1 MAAED
6 ILILSDRDVMALA
19 PMKAAVQVMNQT
31 IISRSHGD
39 LVSPPREM
47 FSMDSTGLVWTPGGH
62 RQLKA
67 MGLRLYP
74 TGVPKGDQAVLLWDS
89 VKGSLKAISIGS
101 YLGLLRTGA
110 IGGVAID
117 AMSRKDS
124 RVVGVVG
131 FGEQAWMQVQ
141 ACIAVRSIDRVQ
153 VYRRSRSL
161 LARMAREASREF
173 GVEVTPVDDARTAV
187 ANADIVIT
195 ATDSPTPVV
204 YGPWIDPGT
213 HVNALGPKYTGR
225 SEIEDGLYSK
235 ASLIASDF
243 PEQYLR
249 DSSFAFR
256 SHPATGGMRDLASII
271 EDQVPRKDDEITLF
285 LSHGLSGSEVC
296 LLDFVHGRAVSTGYR
311 AAARVHTD

>member
-1 MAAED
+1 MAAGD
-6 ILILSDRDVMALA
+6 VLIFSDRDIMALA
-19 PMKAAVQVMNQT
+19 PMKTAVQVMKET

-47 FSMDSTGLVWTPGGH
+47 FSMDSTSIVWTPGGH
-62 RQLKA
+62 RQLKV

-74 TGVPKGDQAVLLWDS
+74 TGVPAGDQTVLLWDS
-89 VKGSLKAISIGS
+89 VRGSLKAISIGA
-101 YLGLLRTGA
+101 YLGRLRTGA

-141 ACIAVRSIDRVQ
+141 ACIAVRSIERVQ
-153 VYRRSRSL
+153 VYRRNRSL
-161 LARMAREASREF
+161 LARMARQASREF
-173 GVEVTPVDDARTAV
+173 GVEVSPVDDARAAV
-187 ANADIVIT
+187 ASADIVIT

-204 YGPWIDPGT
+204 YGSWIVPGT
-213 HVNALGPKYTGR
+213 HVNSLGPKYAGR
-225 SEIEDGLYSK
+225 TEIEDGLYSV

-256 SHPATGGMRDLASII
+256 DHPATSRMRDLASII
-271 EDQVPRKDDEITLF
+271 EDPVRRKDDDITLF

-296 LLDFVHGRAVSTGYR
+296 LLDYVHGRAVSSGYR
-311 AAARVHTD
+311 AAARIRTD